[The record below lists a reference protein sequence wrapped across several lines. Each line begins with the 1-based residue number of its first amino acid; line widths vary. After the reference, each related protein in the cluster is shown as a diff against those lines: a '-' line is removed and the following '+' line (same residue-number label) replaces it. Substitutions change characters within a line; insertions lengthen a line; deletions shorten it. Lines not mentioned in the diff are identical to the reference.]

1 MLNGALPYGLFHNIK
16 ENVPFF
22 KTNRCTLYDK
32 LIGLNYYLT
41 LKEKTEEI
49 LQVFGEEKGRQ
60 LL

>member
-16 ENVPFF
+16 ENVPYF
-22 KTNRCTLYDK
+22 KTNGFTLYDK

-49 LQVFGEEKGRQ
+49 LHVFG
-60 LL
+60 

>member
-1 MLNGALPYGLFHNIK
+1 MLNGALPYGLFQNIK

-22 KTNRCTLYDK
+22 KTNGYTLYDK
-32 LIGLNYYLT
+32 LIGFNYYLT

-49 LQVFGEEKGRQ
+49 MQVFGEEKGRQ

>member
-22 KTNRCTLYDK
+22 KTNGFKLYDK

-41 LKEKTEEI
+41 LKAKTEEI
-49 LQVFGEEKGRQ
+49 LRVFGDEKGDQ